1 MVLQLLR
8 GAAPGVFPRVPPRPA
23 FHELP
28 FLCPPCVCSDTTPPV
43 VEEWMG
49 SILQKVSKQ
58 SSPSPPFPRRGR
70 QRLSRVGG
78 GGGMAGYHTRAPP
91 CPPPWRFRTVF
102 LLASVRVCLARWRG

>member
-58 SSPSPPFPRRGR
+58 PSPSPLPPAWSAAALPRRR
-70 QRLSRVGG
+70 GG
-78 GGGMAGYHTRAPP
+78 GNGWLPHTRAPLP
-91 CPPPWRFRTVF
+91 TAVEVF
-102 LLASVRVCLARWRG
+102 HLASVRVCLARWRG